1 MKKMFIFLLILTFL
15 ISFSSAE
22 IIINQQPGELYNLGG
37 TITTPL
43 TVKSSTTL
51 IGILNVNLICEGAE
65 VNYYKNGVNL
75 AAGEEKNLEASL
87 ILSKEML
94 NTLRGNCKIKASIG
108 IAYTLSNEFKISGLI
123 NIDIKEK
130 QENLNPGD
138 VLLVKGNAIRED
150 GKAADGFARLEVIL
164 DNSTDTLIQEAT
176 VNKGVFSLE
185 TSLPENLKA
194 GRYLVKLTISEKDSG
209 EETNKGFVNYNL
221 QVNQI
226 PTSVEIFFENTE
238 ITPGENLKV
247 KAILHDQSGEKID
260 SEAIITVKN
269 SKNKILIQETKST
282 DEFLEFPI
290 AYNEAPATWSV
301 YAVSS
306 QLSSENTFKIKA
318 VSKVNVEIINKT
330 LLITN
335 VGNVRYNELIPVKI
349 GTETLTINASLKVDE
364 VKKYELTAPDGEYEV
379 EVLGASRTVML
390 TGNAIDI
397 REATEG
403 FVSLARHPLSW
414 VFLIIVL
421 GGVAFIIFKRGY
433 KKSFFGYIGIG
444 KKKEEKESVPLEKNS
459 LVKSQNRAL
468 LSLSIKGEK
477 QNATFVCIKI
487 KNLKEIQSKKGNAEE
502 ALQKVVELAES
513 QKAVTYENQEN
524 IFFILA
530 PLNTKTFKN
539 EMPAI
544 HLAQSIKKILEEHNR
559 MFKHRVE
566 FGLSVNYGTI
576 VAKQDPE
583 AMKFMSMGTLINTSK
598 KIAAVSRGEVLLSEE
613 VRDKVI
619 TETKLEK
626 QNIGSV
632 TAYKI
637 VEVKNREGTKNFI
650 DSFLKRQKR
659 DENK

>member
-1 MKKMFIFLLILTFL
+1 MFIFLLILTFL